1 VGLPPEVQ
9 IRVIVMAIREVPVV
23 VPVVDHTHR
32 HQKVEH
38 TYVSVIRPTQRGGGC
53 QPRGPWLKNK

>member
-23 VPVVDHTHR
+23 VPVVDHTRR

-38 TYVSVIRPTQRGGGC
+38 TYVSVIRSTERGRGSAGAAT
-53 QPRGPWLKNK
+53 RGP

>member
-1 VGLPPEVQ
+1 MGLPPEVQ
-9 IRVIVMAIREVPVV
+9 IRVKVMAIREVPVV

-38 TYVSVIRPTQRGGGC
+38 IYVSVIRPTERAGGSAGAA
-53 QPRGPWLKNK
+53 PRGP